1 MLKAAIEQLLGEN
14 AWYALKETT
23 SISVW
28 RKHLQKVLQAIRVA
42 FRQTVKVRDAS
53 LAAVVEDNLARG
65 EHAIGVATDI
75 DGLLSAFSATLLRQ
89 IFIQLGTVPRRR
101 PGGKV
106 TLDKKFW
113 ELDAFRSVQ
122 YVQSVEQLENEFL
135 SRQQQEIG
143 PSAQASL
150 RLAHRQSSSELSY
163 AEWCREREA

>member
-1 MLKAAIEQLLGEN
+1 MAMLKAAIEQLLGEN

-150 RLAHRQSSSELSY
+150 RLAH
-163 AEWCREREA
+163 